1 MNGDDGDDDDDNNNN
16 RANHRGEL
24 LYRLNTMQTDRHAR
38 DAFQYTRKHTVY
50 ERAEPRHEEE
60 GEEEEEEE
68 KQRKRKMIKLM
79 VMKCKVSFRKLV
91 SSV

>member
-1 MNGDDGDDDDDNNNN
+1 MNGDDDDDYDDNNN

-24 LYRLNTMQTDRHAR
+24 LYRLNTMQTERHAR
-38 DAFQYTRKHTVY
+38 DAFQYTTKRTVY
-50 ERAEPRHEEE
+50 ESAEPRH
-60 GEEEEEEE
+60 EEEEEE

-79 VMKCKVSFRKLV
+79 VMKCKVSFRKLA